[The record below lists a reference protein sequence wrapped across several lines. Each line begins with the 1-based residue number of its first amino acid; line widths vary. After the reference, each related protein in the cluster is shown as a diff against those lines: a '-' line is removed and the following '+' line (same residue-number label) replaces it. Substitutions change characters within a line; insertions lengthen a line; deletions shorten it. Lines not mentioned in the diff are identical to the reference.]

1 MTRSDSIHLDP
12 NLLVEILRKGLNVG
26 IPPTA
31 LANLFDMDAEV
42 VKNLA
47 MNVRREKYGTA
58 ELSELLSDLTF
69 QALSHQMRTI
79 MYGSPELAQKAAG
92 VVLSKALATSVR
104 QTPEE
109 VMRAREELLAI
120 ARQERLIEVDEV
132 YEGELVD
139 APSSFVA
146 VDDQTDDQGQ
156 GRQAQ
161 EAPSRG

>member
-1 MTRSDSIHLDP
+1 MSKADLKLNP
-12 NLLVEILRKGLNVG
+12 NQLVECLRRGLNAGV
-26 IPPTA
+26 PPTA
-31 LANLFDMDAEV
+31 LSNMFEV
-42 VKNLA
+42 DVETVKNLA

-120 ARQERLIEVDEV
+120 ARQERLIEI
-132 YEGELVD
+132 EGERVEQ
-139 APSSFVA
+139 ASAFVA
-146 VDDQTDDQGQ
+146 MDEQADDQGQ
-156 GRQAQ
+156 RRQAQ
-161 EAPSRG
+161 EA

>member
-1 MTRSDSIHLDP
+1 MSKTDSNHLSP
-12 NLLVEILRKGLNVG
+12 YLLVELLRKGLNVG
-26 IPPTA
+26 VPPTA
-31 LANLFDMDAEV
+31 LANMFDMDPEV

-120 ARQERLIEVDEV
+120 ARQERLIELDEV
-132 YEGELVD
+132 YEGEIVET
-139 APSSFVA
+139 PSAFVA
-146 VDDQTDDQGQ
+146 VDLETDHQGQ

-161 EAPSRG
+161 EASP